1 MNKMFKTN
9 EEIDS
14 WKELRLKQIS
24 KLTEDFI
31 TLRDGFLAL
40 KVYKLEDKNE

>member
-14 WKELRLKQIS
+14 WKELRLKQTS
-24 KLTEDFI
+24 KLTEDCHI
-31 TLRDGFLAL
+31 WRT
-40 KVYKLEDKNE
+40 